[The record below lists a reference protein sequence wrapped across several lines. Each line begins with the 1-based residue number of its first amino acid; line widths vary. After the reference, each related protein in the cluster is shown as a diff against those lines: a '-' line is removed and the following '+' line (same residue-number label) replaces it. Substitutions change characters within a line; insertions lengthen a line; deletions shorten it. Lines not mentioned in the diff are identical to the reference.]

1 MSLQQLKTKKE
12 KLVLKRDK
20 LNEQIKDVTNQI
32 EAEEIATIRNILK
45 KENMSIEEAE
55 KLLKGKQEEMTNEDV
70 Y

>member
-1 MSLQQLKTKKE
+1 M
-12 KLVLKRDK
+12 KRDK